1 MAAAVRELNAFR
13 DDALTKKKKGLIIV
27 LDLWSIFDYETL
39 NSFQRTLLGINSMS
53 TN

>member
-13 DDALTKKKKGLIIV
+13 DDALTKKKGLIIV

>member
-13 DDALTKKKKGLIIV
+13 DDALTKKKGLIID
-27 LDLWSIFDYETL
+27 LDIFDYQTL